1 MKMVM
6 RNVAMLAVLILG
18 VSGANAAADP
28 SVDGQGA
35 FPSVRTDVHEDM
47 PSAPVEVPGHS
58 PRAQEIFDQLAAEEK
73 GGRPQPPL
81 QGVVIFSSKPAV
93 DYPEGR

>member
-6 RNVAMLAVLILG
+6 RKVAMMAVLTLG
-18 VSGANAAADP
+18 VSGANASADP
-28 SVDGQGA
+28 SVDGQRA
-35 FPSVRTDVHEDM
+35 FPPVRTDVHEDM
-47 PSAPVEVPGHS
+47 PSAPLNVPGHS

-73 GGRPQPPL
+73 GASPRPSL